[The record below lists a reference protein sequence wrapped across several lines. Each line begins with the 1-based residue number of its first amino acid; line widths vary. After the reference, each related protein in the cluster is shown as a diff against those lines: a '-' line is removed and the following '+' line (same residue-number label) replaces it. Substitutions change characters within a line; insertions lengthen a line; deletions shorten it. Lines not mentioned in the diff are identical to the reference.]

1 MGSRMWMAVFC
12 AGLALLPGCKQA
24 PGLPYYNTAD
34 FTPVWKTGNSSAA
47 LHSIPAFSLTDQ
59 YNATIDGNTL
69 HGKMYIANF
78 FFTSCGSICPVM
90 TRNLLKVQRAFPAD
104 TMIAFLC
111 HTVTPWI
118 DSTAR
123 LQRYS
128 EKYGMDNRWHLVTGS
143 KASIYQLARQGYF
156 AEEAPGFYK
165 DSTEFLHTEHVLLI
179 DAGGHIRGVYNGT
192 LELEADRLISDIQ
205 VLKQEGAR
213 D

>member
-1 MGSRMWMAVFC
+1 MAVFC
-12 AGLALLPGCKQA
+12 AGLALPPGCKQA
-24 PGLPYYNTAD
+24 ARLPYYNTAD
-34 FTPVWKTGNSSAA
+34 FTPVWKTGNATGP

-59 YNATIDGNTL
+59 YNTVVDGNTL
-69 HGKMYIANF
+69 RGKIYIANF

-90 TRNLLKVQRAFPAD
+90 TKNLLKVQRAFPAD
-104 TMIAFLC
+104 TGIAFLS

-123 LQRYS
+123 LRRYS
-128 EKYGMDNRWHLVTGS
+128 DKYGMDRRWHLVTGS
-143 KASIYQLARQGYF
+143 KATIYQLARQAYF

-179 DAGGHIRGVYNGT
+179 DAGRHIRGVYNGT
-192 LELEADRLISDIQ
+192 LELETDRLISDIRI
-205 VLKQEGAR
+205 LKRE